1 MPGKIRSAIV
11 LAAVLL
17 PAAVFAAAGEGSTT
31 GRQLY
36 DLVMRIINF
45 AILFGVLIYFLRKP
59 ARSFIENSLQTIRNL
74 ITDAEET
81 RKIAEAKIKEAEEKL
96 AGLSREIEELME
108 HAREESEAEKARV
121 LSEAEEA
128 VERLKREASHAIQ
141 QELKK
146 SQEELRNEVAEI
158 AVTIAREIIQENIQE
173 KDHTRFIAEYLEKLE
188 VSQQ

>member
-1 MPGKIRSAIV
+1 MSGKIRSITV

-17 PAAVFAAAGEGSTT
+17 PAAVFAGADGGSST

-45 AILFGVLIYFLRKP
+45 VILFGVLIYFLRKP
-59 ARSFIENSLQTIRNL
+59 ARSFIENSIETIRKL

-81 RKIAEAKIKEAEEKL
+81 RKIAQAKIKEAEEKL
-96 AGLSREIEELME
+96 AGLSREVEELME

-128 VERLKREASHAIQ
+128 VKKLKRDASLAIQ

-188 VSQQ
+188 VSGQ

>member
-1 MPGKIRSAIV
+1 MSGKIRSITV

-17 PAAVFAAAGEGSTT
+17 PAAVFAAADGGSST

-45 AILFGVLIYFLRKP
+45 VILFGVLIYFLRKP
-59 ARSFIENSLQTIRNL
+59 ARSFIENSIETIRKL

-81 RKIAEAKIKEAEEKL
+81 RKIAQAKIKEAEEKL
-96 AGLSREIEELME
+96 AGLSREVEELME

-128 VERLKREASHAIQ
+128 VKKLKRDASLAIQ

-188 VSQQ
+188 VSGQ

>member
-59 ARSFIENSLQTIRNL
+59 ARSFIENSLQTIRKL
-74 ITDAEET
+74 ITDADET
-81 RKIAEAKIKEAEEKL
+81 QKIAEAKMKEAEEKL

>member
-59 ARSFIENSLQTIRNL
+59 ARSFIENSLQTIRKL

-81 RKIAEAKIKEAEEKL
+81 RKIAEANMKEAEEKL

-128 VERLKREASHAIQ
+128 VERLKREASQAIQ

>member
-45 AILFGVLIYFLRKP
+45 VILFGVLIYFLRKP
-59 ARSFIENSLQTIRNL
+59 ARNFIENSVETIRKL
-74 ITDAEET
+74 ITDADET
-81 RKIAEAKIKEAEEKL
+81 QKIAEAKMKEAEEKL
-96 AGLSREIEELME
+96 AGLSREIDELME

-128 VERLKREASHAIQ
+128 VEKLKREASQAIQ

-188 VSQQ
+188 GSQQ